1 MTKRGNMPWR
11 PGMTT
16 PGKITR
22 EDYRLFSWSAYLNY
36 ESTRK
41 QIAGMEKLSERLKSY
56 LEHRQGYEMQV
67 EDNRYFLR
75 FSRLDDARMFV
86 LSFSDVIETNGVRF
100 D

>member
-1 MTKRGNMPWR
+1 MPWR

-16 PGKITR
+16 PGKILR
-22 EDYRLFSWSAYLNY
+22 EDYRLFSWSVYLNF

-41 QIAGMEKLSERLKSY
+41 QIAGMENLSERIKVY
-56 LEHRQGYEMQV
+56 LEHRQGYETQI
-67 EDNRYFLR
+67 EDNRHFLR

-100 D
+100 E